1 MPKVILIVEDE
12 PKNMKLARD
21 LIQVAGYSS
30 IEAVNGKQAVALA
43 RSQKP
48 DLILMDIQMPIMS
61 GLEAT
66 QMLKADP
73 ATRHIPIIALTAFA
87 MKNDERQISAS
98 GCDGYITK
106 PIRIRDFINRI
117 TEHLGGA

>member
-1 MPKVILIVEDE
+1 MKELTMPKVILIVEDE

-87 MKNDERQISAS
+87 MKNDERHKTQ
-98 GCDGYITK
+98 
-106 PIRIRDFINRI
+106 
-117 TEHLGGA
+117 